1 MKKITWI
8 SVSAALI
15 FGVLMF
21 GSFEFGRQTSTQASI
36 QIPQDSQITQE
47 ELPPQELPGVTDE
60 QWITG
65 PFRALVFEERA
76 WQQVSSEGGCLI
88 YRSIGAADNPATITV
103 MGSDREVR
111 RSYTKLGARVQVCGL
126 TVHLPPASSGIS
138 ASGDDN

>member
-1 MKKITWI
+1 MRKGAKLIKKITWI

-47 ELPPQELPGVTDE
+47 ELPPQEIPGVTDE

-65 PFRALVFEERA
+65 PFRALVFEERQ
-76 WQQVSSEGGCLI
+76 WQQVSSEGGCMI
-88 YRSIGAADNPATITV
+88 NRSIGSQADPASVTV
-103 MGSDREVR
+103 LGSDRE
-111 RSYTKLGARVQVCGL
+111 LQC
-126 TVHLPPASSGIS
+126 
-138 ASGDDN
+138 N